1 MKKTINLK
9 KEPQRAA
16 AADEPV
22 EKYMTVKQTADFT
35 RTSEAAIRLHLSQ
48 GVLTRFK
55 FFGRTLIK
63 FSEVENLIKKA

>member
-1 MKKTINLK
+1 MKKTNTLK
-9 KEPQRAA
+9 QEPKRAV

-22 EKYMTVKQTADFT
+22 EKYMTVKETADFT
-35 RTSEAAIRLHLSQ
+35 RKSEAAIRLHLSQ

-63 FSEVENLIKKA
+63 FSEIESLIKKA

>member
-1 MKKTINLK
+1 MKKPITLK
-9 KEPQRAA
+9 EEPKRAV

-22 EKYMTVKQTADFT
+22 EKYMTVQEVADFT

-48 GVLTRFK
+48 EVLTRYK